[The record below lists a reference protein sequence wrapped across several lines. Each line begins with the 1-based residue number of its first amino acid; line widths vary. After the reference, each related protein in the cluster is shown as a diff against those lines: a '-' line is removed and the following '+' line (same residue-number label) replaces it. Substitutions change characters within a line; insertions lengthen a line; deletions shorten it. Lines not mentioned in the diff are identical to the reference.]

1 MKFWKRF
8 AAAVLS
14 LSLAAGLC
22 ACGSKEPD
30 TVTLGAAFVSQ
41 AESFDPAFAVTQG
54 EKTAVLHMYENLMKP
69 GGAGVI
75 PGMAKSYVC
84 TDNLDGTET
93 YTFTL
98 RSDAKWSDG
107 KPVTAAHFVYAWQRL
122 VDPATESPNASL
134 LEMVK
139 GYETAIAGAPET
151 LAVSAPE
158 ETKLVVELNC
168 HCPDFVENICTAT
181 ATMPLRPDLAEN
193 GSWGIS
199 NGAYQKSKWKDGVL
213 SLTASKTYY
222 NAKRVTADGLELYF
236 TDTVEQALELY
247 EAGTVDLTL
256 PAGDAEDAVSVPLPT
271 VGVLLLNQMAGSMS
285 REPLRQAL
293 SLAIDR
299 NAVAETLGEG
309 YTAAEGLIPYG
320 ITTTQ
325 GESFREA
332 NGALLDNDPEHYE
345 ANCQQA
351 RELMAEAG
359 YTNESAID
367 QMGTVTLIYM
377 AEPRFA
383 HVAQQLKTV
392 WQEQLGVTVVLESVP
407 AEEMAG
413 KLSAAEFTM
422 ALVELSLDRDD
433 PVDLLERFQSGSG
446 ENYGQ
451 YHSSA
456 YDMLMRVAAASGSA
470 EARDAYLQDAERLLQ
485 EGGYVSALY
494 GMEQTYLLREGLVGL
509 CSAETGIYYLGGV
522 VESAD

>member
-1 MKFWKRF
+1 M
-8 AAAVLS
+8 
-14 LSLAAGLC
+14 
-22 ACGSKEPD
+22 
-30 TVTLGAAFVSQ
+30 TLGAAFVSQ
-41 AESFDPAFAVTQG
+41 AENFDPAFAVTQG
-54 EKTAVLHMYENLMKP
+54 EKTAVLHMYENLMRP
-69 GGAGVI
+69 GGAGVVQ
-75 PGMAKSYVC
+75 GMAKSYVC

-122 VDPATESPNASL
+122 VDPDTESPNAAL

-158 ETKLVVELNC
+158 ATKLVVELNC
-168 HCPDFVENICTAT
+168 HCPDFVKNICSAT
-181 ATMPLRPDLAEN
+181 ATMPLRADLAEN
-193 GSWGIS
+193 GSWSVS
-199 NGAYQKSKWKDGVL
+199 NGAYQKAKWKDGVL
-213 SLTASKTYY
+213 SLTASQTYY
-222 NAKRVTADGLELYF
+222 DAKRVTSDALELYF
-236 TDTVEQALELY
+236 VDTAEQAMELY
-247 EAGTVDLTL
+247 EAGSVDMVL
-256 PAGDAEDAVSVPLPT
+256 PAGNVEDAVSIPLPT

-293 SLAIDR
+293 SLVIDR
-299 NAVAETLGEG
+299 NAVAEKLGEG

-325 GESFREA
+325 GESFRDA

-345 ANCQQA
+345 ANCQWA

-367 QMGTVTLIYM
+367 KMGTITLIYP
-377 AEPRFA
+377 AEPGFT
-383 HVAQQLKTV
+383 HVAQQLKTT
-392 WQEQLGVTVVLESVP
+392 WQEQLGISVTLESVP
-407 AEEMAG
+407 AEEMAQ

-422 ALVELSLDRDD
+422 ALVKMDLDRND
-433 PVDLLERFQSGSG
+433 PVDLLERFESGSS

-470 EARDAYLQDAERLLQ
+470 EARDAYLQDAERLLL

-509 CSAETGIYYLGGV
+509 SSAETGIYYLGGLM
-522 VESAD
+522 ERAD